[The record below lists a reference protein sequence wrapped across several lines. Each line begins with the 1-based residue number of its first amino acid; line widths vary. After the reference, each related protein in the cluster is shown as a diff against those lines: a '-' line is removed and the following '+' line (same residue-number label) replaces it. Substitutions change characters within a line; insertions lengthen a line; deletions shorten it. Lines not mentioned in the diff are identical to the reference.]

1 MCVIAYKTKGAH
13 LSDNMI
19 RRMFKAN
26 PNGAG
31 FMYADGGKVHFEKGF
46 FSAEALIKRYRACVS
61 ADMSAVVHCRITTH
75 GATCPQL
82 CHPFPIVQKH
92 AKEFKQRGEA
102 DLCMAHN
109 GILPA
114 SAWAWFAD
122 DRDSDSSAYAHR
134 LALEGLCRLP
144 MPWEAERMERE
155 IGLNRIALMD
165 GEGDVLMLGRW
176 EKVAGIWF
184 SNLHHLADIL

>member
-19 RRMFKAN
+19 RRMFKTN

-31 FMYADGGKVHFEKGF
+31 FMYAENGRVKFEKGF
-46 FSAEALIKRYRACVS
+46 FTADALIKRFRACVS
-61 ADMSAVVHCRITTH
+61 VDIPALVHCRITTH

-102 DLCMAHN
+102 DLCMMHN
-109 GILPA
+109 GIIPTPSFVWYA
-114 SAWAWFAD
+114 QAN
-122 DRDSDSSAYAHR
+122 DSDTSAYAHR
-134 LALEGLCRLP
+134 LALEGLHDLP
-144 MPWEAERMERE
+144 MPWEAEQIERE
-155 IGLNRIALMD
+155 IGHSRMAFMD
-165 GEGDVLMLGRW
+165 GTGEVLTIGHW

-184 SNLHHLADIL
+184 SNLYHLADIL